1 MRFTG
6 AIDFPISGRADAAV
20 YGLKY
25 LANPDLRERFEQ
37 GEPLN
42 PPDKDTFYKQ
52 GAKGYI
58 DYPFLSDA
66 AT

>member
-1 MRFTG
+1 MIEQPVAARERPLPSESKCNHQGPLMAGTG
-6 AIDFPISGRADAAV
+6 A
-20 YGLKY
+20 
-25 LANPDLRERFEQ
+25 
-37 GEPLN
+37 PLN